1 MLTEKRYDVILKL
14 LEKKKSVTV
23 TELKEILNTSEST
36 IRRDLNTL
44 DQAGRLVWSRSSE
57 GL

>member
-23 TELKEILNTSEST
+23 TELKGDFKYFGVHHKKRFEHT
-36 IRRDLNTL
+36 
-44 DQAGRLVWSRSSE
+44 
-57 GL
+57 

>member
-36 IRRDLNTL
+36 IRRDLIRR
-44 DQAGRLVWSRSSE
+44 GVWSRSSE